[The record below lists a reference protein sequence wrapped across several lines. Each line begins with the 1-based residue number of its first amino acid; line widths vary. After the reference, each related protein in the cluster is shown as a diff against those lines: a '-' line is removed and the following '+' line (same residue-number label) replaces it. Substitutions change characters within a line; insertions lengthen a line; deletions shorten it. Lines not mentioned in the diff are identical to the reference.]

1 MDKVVHFEVPFD
13 DKQRAMKFYQ
23 DIFGWKV
30 TDMPQMNYVSASTVD
45 VDEQFQPKEPGAIN
59 GGLSP
64 RDKAAPHPQ
73 FYIGVD
79 SLDATI
85 DRVVKAGGKL
95 VTPKTPIPDMGAFA
109 RIADTEGNVIGLY
122 QGK

>member
-13 DKQRAMKFYQ
+13 DKQRAMTFYRN
-23 DIFGWKV
+23 IFGWQV
-30 TDMPQMNYVSASTVD
+30 TDMPEMNYVSASTVD
-45 VDEQFQPKEPGAIN
+45 VDAQQMPKEPGAIN
-59 GGLSP
+59 GGMSA
-64 RDKAAPHPQ
+64 REKEAPHPH
-73 FYIGVD
+73 FYVAVD

-95 VTPKTPIPDMGAFA
+95 VTPKRPIPDMGAFA

-122 QGK
+122 QAK